1 MFLGLT
7 TRFFSW
13 SKTNILEISFFSPCH
28 LKLSFMLLPHL
39 TSSSEHSGQ
48 SPVTARELQMSMWME
63 ARSVA
68 GAAFPEHQWT
78 ELVFVAFINVEK
90 RKTLQSFKKL
100 NISPLLAFVILIN
113 SLKCY
118 IGRTE
123 CL

>member
-90 RKTLQSFKKL
+90 RKTLQSFR
-100 NISPLLAFVILIN
+100 N
-113 SLKCY
+113 
-118 IGRTE
+118 
-123 CL
+123 